1 MAKIRINLP
10 EKARIG
16 YFLYGKGLGGNGRYV
31 ESLLER
37 LDTAR
42 YEVIVYLYCPAG
54 EDRDKFAA
62 HAQKLGVQICSLN
75 QEGLPS
81 AERFTTVEEPLVSS
95 LGQTAAISGRKK
107 EKETRKGLIR
117 ELKLW
122 LYYFKLTWKV
132 RSFFKSQ
139 KLDVLHLSLGT
150 FPTLPH
156 VICGS
161 MLAGVKRLLMI
172 VHILEGIPN
181 PRPVEKFLTSRVI
194 GADFP
199 VISLSQT
206 MKRELVTR
214 YGIRSERISPV
225 YNGVDPEASA
235 GFKMT
240 ADLQKEFKLL
250 TTDKTALVPARFHPI
265 KGHEILFRA
274 IAQNFQALSGYVF
287 LLAGEGPI
295 EELLKDRV
303 KELGIQS
310 SVRFIGFRRDIPA
323 LVAACDFTVL
333 PSYNEGF
340 PFVLLEA
347 MAAAKPVIGTDV
359 GAVCEM
365 IEEGG
370 NGFMVKAGDAEGLGK
385 ALKNLV
391 NLSPEARQ
399 ALGDRGRELVL
410 ERFSI
415 DQMAASTFKLYGP
428 ASPARSSATAGRVSP
443 EVSDD

>member
-1 MAKIRINLP
+1 VAKIPIDLP

-37 LDTAR
+37 LDTSR
-42 YEVIVYLYCPAG
+42 YEVFVYLYCPAG
-54 EDRDKFAA
+54 EDREKFVA
-62 HAQKLGVQICSLN
+62 HAQKLGVKICALN
-75 QEGLPS
+75 QEALPS
-81 AERFTTVEEPLVSS
+81 AELIKSAHEPLPGS
-95 LGQTAAISGRKK
+95 LSQTAAVFGQKGK
-107 EKETRKGLIR
+107 EPRPGLIR

-122 LYYFKLTWKV
+122 LYYFKLTWKI

-139 KLDVLHLSLGT
+139 RLDVLHLSLGT

-156 VICGS
+156 VICGA
-161 MLAGVKRLLMI
+161 MLAGIKRLLMI

-181 PRPVEKFLTSRVI
+181 PRAVEKFLTARVI
-194 GADFP
+194 QADFP

-206 MKRELVTR
+206 MKRELISR
-214 YGIRSERISPV
+214 YGIRAERIIPV

-235 GFKMT
+235 GFCMT
-240 ADLQKEFKLL
+240 EELRREFKLQL
-250 TTDKTALVPARFHPI
+250 ADKAVLVPARFHPI

-274 IAQNFQALSGYVF
+274 IAQNIQALSGYVF

-295 EELLKDRV
+295 EEALKERV
-303 KELGIQS
+303 KELGIQT
-310 SVRFIGFRRDIPA
+310 SVRFIGFRRDIPL
-323 LVAACDFTVL
+323 LVSACDFTVL

-347 MAAAKPVIGTDV
+347 MAAAKSVIGTDV

-365 IEEGG
+365 IEEGSC
-370 NGFMVKAGDAEGLGK
+370 GFMVKAGDAEGLGK

-391 NLSPEARQ
+391 SLPSAARQ
-399 ALGDRGRELVL
+399 ALGGRGRELVL
-410 ERFSI
+410 EKFSI
-415 DQMAASTFKLYGP
+415 DHMAASTFKLYG
-428 ASPARSSATAGRVSP
+428 SDFSVRSQISADAFSSEAG
-443 EVSDD
+443 DD